1 MKQKA
6 REAVE
11 QLRSAL
17 ESWQEITAVG
27 LHAYG
32 DDLYDPYFAL
42 SLDVYTKTPVREP
55 SAREPAFGNAGA
67 FESSLLTHKDRFL
80 LNQIPVRLEY
90 KLTDRFDGLVAAA
103 MNGDCHL
110 RDARTYAFRRVVD
123 AEPIISRGT
132 WFTTMR
138 ASLTRLPDR
147 FWTELRA
154 SQSATAEHLYA
165 DVSAAAM
172 RDDAFYYTMASG
184 RFVVGLCALLF
195 TINRQF
201 EPSPRRFRGEVLD
214 LPTLPDSFPA
224 NLENFV
230 RQDSGLSMSQRAELA
245 ELMVTSVLS
254 L

>member
-11 QLRSAL
+11 RLRSAL
-17 ESWQEITAVG
+17 DSWQEITAVG

-32 DDLYDPYFAL
+32 DDLYDPYFSL
-42 SLDVYTKTPVREP
+42 SFDVYTKAPVREP
-55 SAREPAFGNAGA
+55 SARELAFGDVGA

-80 LNQIPVRLEY
+80 LNDIPVRLEY
-90 KLTDRFDGLVAAA
+90 KLTDRFDGLVSAA
-103 MNGDCHL
+103 MSGECRL

-123 AEPIISRGT
+123 AETVISRGS
-132 WFTTMR
+132 WFTTIR
-138 ASLTRLPDR
+138 ESLTRLPDR

-154 SQSATAEHLYA
+154 SQEATAEHLYA

-172 RDDAFYYTMASG
+172 REDAFYFTVASG

-195 TINRQF
+195 TINRRF
-201 EPSPRRFRGEVLD
+201 EPSPRRFRGEVLE
-214 LPTLPDSFPA
+214 LPALPDSFPA

-230 RQDSGLSMSQRAELA
+230 RQEAGLSMSQRAELA
-245 ELMVTSVLS
+245 ELMVRSVLS